1 MPQLRRPPLA
11 GALAVGVVALIAG
24 CGGGGDD
31 SDALSAEEYRQQADR
46 ICLTSNR
53 GTDALTEPESAD
65 RALAFLQAGLPIQQE
80 ELEGLRA
87 LEPPE
92 ELRADHDRVVGL
104 LQERQ
109 DLIQGVADEI
119 EGGADPEQTV
129 QEATPR
135 IDELQ
140 EEGREVSER
149 MGLEICGTQR
159 TEEPGATTAETAP
172 APTDTATAP
181 ATTTDDTPAGQAAR
195 FASDA
200 LAAAGALQSIG
211 GELQATTSVEDLNDR
226 LPALESGL
234 DDFDAAI
241 AKLDGYTLDDPDL
254 EGRREGLAR
263 TGPAVSDV
271 LRRFIA
277 AASRNDAAE
286 VQRLLPEV
294 QSAINDFQQAA
305 QGTP

>member
-181 ATTTDDTPAGQAAR
+181 ATTTDDTPVGQAAR

-241 AKLDGYTLDDPDL
+241 SKLDGYTLDDPDL

>member
-1 MPQLRRPPLA
+1 MPQLRRRPVA

-24 CGGGGDD
+24 CGGGD
-31 SDALSAEEYRQQADR
+31 SDAPSAEEYRQQADR
-46 ICLTSNR
+46 ICLSSNR
-53 GTDALTEPESAD
+53 GTDALTEPERPD
-65 RALAFLQAGLPIQQE
+65 QILAYLRAGLPIQQE

-92 ELRADHDRVVGL
+92 ELRADHDRVVSL

-109 DLIQGVADEI
+109 DLIEGVAEDI
-119 EGGADPEQTV
+119 EGGADPERAV
-129 QEATPR
+129 EGATPR
-135 IDELQ
+135 LDRLR
-140 EEGREVSER
+140 EEGRGIAER

-159 TEEPGATTAETAP
+159 TDEPGTTTAATAP
-172 APTDTATAP
+172 APTDTAP
-181 ATTTDDTPAGQAAR
+181 GTTTDDTPVGQASR

-211 GELQATTSVEDLNDR
+211 TELQATTSVADLNDR

-234 DDFDAAI
+234 DEFDAAI
-241 AKLDGYTLDDPDL
+241 ARLDGYSLDDADL

-263 TGPAVSDV
+263 TGPAVGDV

-286 VQRLLPEV
+286 VRRLLPEV

-305 QGTP
+305 QGAP